1 MSTALNDDDRKTFAG
16 IADVLIPAAEG
27 MPAASEIGI
36 QGEILDKV
44 LGFRPDLREN
54 LLRGLRAV
62 KGKAAREA
70 AEFLNKND
78 GTAFGAISLA
88 ASAGY
93 YMDPK
98 VRKLIGY
105 PGQENRP
112 YNADETPEYVRNGM
126 LKAVSDRGPI
136 YKPTPK

>member
-1 MSTALNDDDRKTFAG
+1 MSTALQDDDRKTFAG

-54 LLRGLRAV
+54 LLRGLRAA
-62 KGKAAREA
+62 KGKDPRTA
-70 AEFLNKND
+70 AEALHKTD
-78 GTAFGAISLA
+78 APAFGAISLA

-93 YMDPK
+93 YMDPS

-112 YNADETPEYVRNGM
+112 YNADEMPEYVRNGM
-126 LKAVSDRGPI
+126 LKVVSDRGAI
-136 YKPTPK
+136 FKPTPK